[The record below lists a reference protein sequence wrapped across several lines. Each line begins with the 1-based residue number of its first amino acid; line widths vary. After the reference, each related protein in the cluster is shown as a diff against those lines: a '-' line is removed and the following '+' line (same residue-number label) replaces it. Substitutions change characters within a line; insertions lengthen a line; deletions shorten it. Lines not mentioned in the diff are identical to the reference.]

1 MTAYDMNNGT
11 IKWQVP
17 YGTVAALAAQ
27 GHADTGAISSQ
38 RGGPVVTAGG
48 LIFAATNDKKVRA
61 WDVDTGKVI
70 WEADLPAAAE
80 GVPAVY
86 ETGGR
91 EYIAICAAQG
101 NGPNVNLPG
110 AAKPSATP
118 SQNSYV
124 VFALPRK

>member
-1 MTAYDMNNGT
+1 MNTGV

-17 YGTVAALAAQ
+17 YGTVPALAAQ
-27 GHADTGAISSQ
+27 GHGETGVISSQ

-48 LIFAATNDKKVRA
+48 LIFTATNDKKFRA
-61 WDVDTGKVI
+61 WDADTGKVI

-86 ETGGR
+86 EIGGR

-101 NGPNVNLPG
+101 NGPSVNLPG
-110 AAKPSATP
+110 APKSPVTTP
-118 SQNSYV
+118 QNSYV
-124 VFALPRK
+124 VFALPKR